1 MSQRASLCQAKDTD
15 MLSAAQEAMS
25 VSLPHLANVLGQTGR
40 EAKAQG
46 LEVPKECLKQGHQ
59 RRKCCDQNAQ
69 TDSVP
74 LCESWGGTCV

>member
-1 MSQRASLCQAKDTD
+1 
-15 MLSAAQEAMS
+15 MLRAAQEAMP
-25 VSLPHLANVLGQTGR
+25 VSLPHFANVLGQAGR

-59 RRKCCDQNAQ
+59 RRKCCDQNAGQ
-69 TDSVP
+69 KDSVP